1 MCGLAGFFSDTLTA
15 EQLRKSLCE
24 MLRVQAHRGPDNVGI
39 WSGAVDRV
47 GIAVGLNRLKI
58 LDLSDLANQPM
69 LSDDERYILVYNG
82 ELYNYLEVRKELAD
96 SGVVFRTQGDTE
108 VVLKALI
115 KWGPP
120 ALTRF
125 NGMWALA
132 LVDRVG
138 GVVLLSR
145 DRFGIKPLYSYQDER
160 GLYIA
165 SEIKAI
171 LRAARKK
178 FRPSPVTVN
187 AFINQNL
194 LCTSEQTFF
203 EGIDAF
209 PAGHCA
215 VIHLNKLAKKPN
227 ATRYWTCP
235 TTVADIP
242 NEDSLV
248 EQVRATFIDAVKLRL
263 RSDVPVGVLL
273 SGGIDSSAIAAVLH
287 FLEPTRND
295 IKFVSA
301 VGVAGQDEQPFID
314 TVANHLGR
322 HVEKVVLDYSATEA
336 FDLITNVSWFND
348 EPVGSFSTV
357 AHFFLMNRA
366 KDLGVT
372 VLLSGQGAD
381 EALCG
386 YKKYVGFYLQEL
398 IRSGRWL
405 SAVGVLRSFLKTG
418 TVLSQI
424 DYHEAKRYFPR
435 WLRLPENDVRG
446 RALSELGEWIAVGL
460 NGSGLVRRQIADIER
475 LSVPA
480 LVHYEDR
487 MSMAAAR
494 EIRLPFLDYRL
505 ISLLVPLAAEYKLR
519 DGWTKWIFRRAME
532 TLLPQQI
539 AWRKDKQSFVVPQ
552 NEWFRRELLGEMQK
566 LVQKDWITEELGLID
581 RRKFRA
587 RYESYLRQTAKGR
600 LGFKDIFTPVALELW
615 ARRFQ
620 CYLTC

>member
-1 MCGLAGFFSDTLTA
+1 
-15 EQLRKSLCE
+15 
-24 MLRVQAHRGPDNVGI
+24 
-39 WSGAVDRV
+39 
-47 GIAVGLNRLKI
+47 
-58 LDLSDLANQPM
+58 
-69 LSDDERYILVYNG
+69 
-82 ELYNYLEVRKELAD
+82 
-96 SGVVFRTQGDTE
+96 
-108 VVLKALI
+108 
-115 KWGPP
+115 
-120 ALTRF
+120 
-125 NGMWALA
+125 
-132 LVDRVG
+132 
-138 GVVLLSR
+138 
-145 DRFGIKPLYSYQDER
+145 
-160 GLYIA
+160 
-165 SEIKAI
+165 
-171 LRAARKK
+171 
-178 FRPSPVTVN
+178 
-187 AFINQNL
+187 
-194 LCTSEQTFF
+194 
-203 EGIDAF
+203 
-209 PAGHCA
+209 
-215 VIHLNKLAKKPN
+215 
-227 ATRYWTCP
+227 
-235 TTVADIP
+235 
-242 NEDSLV
+242 
-248 EQVRATFIDAVKLRL
+248 
-263 RSDVPVGVLL
+263 
-273 SGGIDSSAIAAVLH
+273 
-287 FLEPTRND
+287 
-295 IKFVSA
+295 
-301 VGVAGQDEQPFID
+301 
-314 TVANHLGR
+314 
-322 HVEKVVLDYSATEA
+322 
-336 FDLITNVSWFND
+336 
-348 EPVGSFSTV
+348 
-357 AHFFLMNRA
+357 
-366 KDLGVT
+366 VT

-424 DYHEAKRYFPR
+424 DYHEAKRYLPR

-532 TLLPQQI
+532 ALLPQQI